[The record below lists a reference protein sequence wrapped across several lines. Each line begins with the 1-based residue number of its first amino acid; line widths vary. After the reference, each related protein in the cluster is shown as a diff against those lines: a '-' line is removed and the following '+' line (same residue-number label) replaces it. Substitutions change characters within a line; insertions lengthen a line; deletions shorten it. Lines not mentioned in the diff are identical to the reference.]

1 MSINPLVPN
10 SGNTQGQAGISSAG
24 SQSGEQAF
32 QDLTRSS
39 SYDKNELDKAVSD
52 RTRLTRTK
60 RVDKSKKAKQNSLFQ
75 ISDEGEPE
83 EEPVYRT
90 IMVDGILFTL
100 RLLAVA

>member
-1 MSINPLVPN
+1 METNRIAPGQSNLPGQV
-10 SGNTQGQAGISSAG
+10 SGTQNKN
-24 SQSGEQAF
+24 GEEAF
-32 QDLTRSS
+32 HDMAKSDGYNKAAL
-39 SYDKNELDKAVSD
+39 EEAVSE

-60 RVDKSKKAKQNSLFQ
+60 RGDKTKKKSTSLFVL
-75 ISDEGEPE
+75 SDDENLQ